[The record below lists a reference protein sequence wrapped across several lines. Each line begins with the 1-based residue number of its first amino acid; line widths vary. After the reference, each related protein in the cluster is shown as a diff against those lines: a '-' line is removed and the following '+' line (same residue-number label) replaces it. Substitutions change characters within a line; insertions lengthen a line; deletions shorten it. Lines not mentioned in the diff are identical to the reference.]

1 MSKEKI
7 GLFFGTF
14 DPIHNGHLKIAKY
27 ITEEKLA
34 DKVWLVVTPE
44 NPIKVGSKISSF
56 NHRFNMAKI
65 ATENY
70 DNIIP
75 SDLEVNL
82 KKPNYTIDTLEYI
95 SNKLKDI
102 EFSLI
107 IGEDNYKIFD
117 TWKDYKKIIN
127 KYKIFIYPRKGT
139 LNENLHIINENTM
152 YIGGPRID
160 LSSTN
165 IRKIVSNNSDPKDL
179 ISNKVME
186 YINSNKLYQ
195 WKKPNWNLE

>member
-44 NPIKVGSKISSF
+44 NPIKAGSKISSF

-165 IRKIVSNNSDPKDL
+165 IRKIVSKKSDPKDL

-195 WKKPNWNLE
+195 

>member
-14 DPIHNGHLKIAKY
+14 DPIHNGHLRIAKY

-65 ATENY
+65 ATEKY

-165 IRKIVSNNSDPKDL
+165 IRKIVSKKSDPKDL
-179 ISNKVME
+179 ISSKVME

-195 WKKPNWNLE
+195 

>member
-14 DPIHNGHLKIAKY
+14 DPIHNGHLRIAKY

-65 ATENY
+65 ATEKY

-186 YINSNKLYQ
+186 YINCNKLYQ
-195 WKKPNWNLE
+195 

>member
-139 LNENLHIINENTM
+139 LNENLHIINQNTM

-195 WKKPNWNLE
+195 

>member
-14 DPIHNGHLKIAKY
+14 DPIHNGHLRIAKY

-44 NPIKVGSKISSF
+44 NPIKAGSKISSF

-95 SNKLKDI
+95 SNKLKGI

-107 IGEDNYKIFD
+107 IGEDNYKIFN

-165 IRKIVSNNSDPKDL
+165 IRKIVSKKSDPKDL
-179 ISNKVME
+179 ISNKVLE

-195 WKKPNWNLE
+195 

>member
-14 DPIHNGHLKIAKY
+14 DPIHNGHLRIAKY

-44 NPIKVGSKISSF
+44 NPIKVGSKVSSF

-65 ATENY
+65 ATEKY

-82 KKPNYTIDTLEYI
+82 KKPNYTIDTLEFI
-95 SNKLKDI
+95 SNKLKHI

-152 YIGGPRID
+152 YIGGPKID

-195 WKKPNWNLE
+195 

>member
-1 MSKEKI
+1 MGKKKI

-14 DPIHNGHLKIAKY
+14 DPIHNGHLRIAKY

-44 NPIKVGSKISSF
+44 NPVKVGSKISSF

-75 SDLEVNL
+75 SDLEDNL

-195 WKKPNWNLE
+195 

>member
-1 MSKEKI
+1 MGKEKI

-14 DPIHNGHLKIAKY
+14 DPIHNGHLRIAKY

-34 DKVWLVVTPE
+34 HKVWLVVTPE
-44 NPIKVGSKISSF
+44 NPIKLRSKISSF

-65 ATENY
+65 ATEKY
-70 DNIIP
+70 DNIMP

-117 TWKDYKKIIN
+117 TWKDYEKILS

-139 LNENLHIINENTM
+139 LKENPHIINENAM

-165 IRKIVSNNSDPKDL
+165 IRNIISKNSDPKDL
-179 ISNKVME
+179 ISAKVME

-195 WKKPNWNLE
+195 

>member
-1 MSKEKI
+1 MGKEKI

-14 DPIHNGHLKIAKY
+14 DPIHNGHLRIAKY

-34 DKVWLVVTPE
+34 HKVWLVVTPE
-44 NPIKVGSKISSF
+44 NPIKLRNKISSF

-65 ATENY
+65 ATEKY
-70 DNIIP
+70 DNILP

-117 TWKDYKKIIN
+117 TWKDYEKILSN
-127 KYKIFIYPRKGT
+127 YKIFIYPRKGT
-139 LNENLHIINENTM
+139 LKENPHIINKNAM

-165 IRKIVSNNSDPKDL
+165 IRNIVSKNSDPKDL
-179 ISNKVME
+179 ISAKVME

-195 WKKPNWNLE
+195 

>member
-1 MSKEKI
+1 MGKEKI

-14 DPIHNGHLKIAKY
+14 DPIHNGHLRIAKY

-34 DKVWLVVTPE
+34 HKVWLVVTPE
-44 NPIKVGSKISSF
+44 NPIKIRSKISSF

-65 ATENY
+65 ATEKY
-70 DNIIP
+70 DNIMP

-117 TWKDYKKIIN
+117 TWKDYEKILSN
-127 KYKIFIYPRKGT
+127 YKIFIYPRKGT
-139 LNENLHIINENTM
+139 LKENPHIINENAM

-165 IRKIVSNNSDPKDL
+165 IRNIISKNSDPKDL
-179 ISNKVME
+179 ISAKVME

-195 WKKPNWNLE
+195 

>member
-14 DPIHNGHLKIAKY
+14 DPIHNGHLRIAKY

-44 NPIKVGSKISSF
+44 NPIKAGIKISSF

-195 WKKPNWNLE
+195 

>member
-70 DNIIP
+70 DNIIL

-152 YIGGPRID
+152 YIEGPRID

-195 WKKPNWNLE
+195 

>member
-14 DPIHNGHLKIAKY
+14 DPIHNGHLRIAKY

-65 ATENY
+65 ATENF

-75 SDLEVNL
+75 RDLEVNL

-107 IGEDNYKIFD
+107 IGEDNYKIFN

-165 IRKIVSNNSDPKDL
+165 IRNIVSKKSDPKDL
-179 ISNKVME
+179 ISAKVME

-195 WKKPNWNLE
+195 

>member
-1 MSKEKI
+1 MGKEKI

-14 DPIHNGHLKIAKY
+14 DPIHNGHLRIAKY

-34 DKVWLVVTPE
+34 HKVWLVVTPE
-44 NPIKVGSKISSF
+44 NPIKLRSKISSF
-56 NHRFNMAKI
+56 NHRFSMAKI
-65 ATENY
+65 ATEKY
-70 DNIIP
+70 DNIMP

-117 TWKDYKKIIN
+117 TWKDYEKILSN
-127 KYKIFIYPRKGT
+127 YKIFIYPRKGT
-139 LNENLHIINENTM
+139 LKENPHIINENAM

-165 IRKIVSNNSDPKDL
+165 IRNIVSKNSDPKNL
-179 ISNKVME
+179 ISSKVME
-186 YINSNKLYQ
+186 YINNNKLYQ
-195 WKKPNWNLE
+195 

>member
-65 ATENY
+65 ATEKY

-179 ISNKVME
+179 ISSKVME

-195 WKKPNWNLE
+195 

>member
-14 DPIHNGHLKIAKY
+14 DPIHNGHLRIAKY

-44 NPIKVGSKISSF
+44 NPIKVGNKISSF
-56 NHRFNMAKI
+56 NHRFNMTKI
-65 ATENY
+65 ATEKY

-117 TWKDYKKIIN
+117 TWKDYKKIIS
-127 KYKIFIYPRKGT
+127 KYKILIYPRKGT
-139 LNENLHIINENTM
+139 LKENLHIINKNTM

-165 IRKIVSNNSDPKDL
+165 IRNIVSKKSDPKDL
-179 ISNKVME
+179 ISTKVME
-186 YINSNKLYQ
+186 YINNNKLYQ
-195 WKKPNWNLE
+195 

>member
-27 ITEEKLA
+27 IIEEKLA

-95 SNKLKDI
+95 SNKLKYI

-107 IGEDNYKIFD
+107 IGEDNYKIFN

-165 IRKIVSNNSDPKDL
+165 IRKIVSKKSDPKDL
-179 ISNKVME
+179 ISAKVME

-195 WKKPNWNLE
+195 

>member
-14 DPIHNGHLKIAKY
+14 DPIHNGHLRIAKY

-44 NPIKVGSKISSF
+44 NPIKAGSKISSF

-107 IGEDNYKIFD
+107 IGEDNYKIFNA
-117 TWKDYKKIIN
+117 WKDYKKIIN

-139 LNENLHIINENTM
+139 LKENLHIINENTM
-152 YIGGPRID
+152 YIGGPKID

-165 IRKIVSNNSDPKDL
+165 IRKIVSKNSDPKDL

-195 WKKPNWNLE
+195 

>member
-1 MSKEKI
+1 MGKEKI

-14 DPIHNGHLKIAKY
+14 DPIHNGHLRIAKY

-34 DKVWLVVTPE
+34 HKVWLVVTPE
-44 NPIKVGSKISSF
+44 NPIKLRSKISSF

-65 ATENY
+65 ATEKY
-70 DNIIP
+70 DNIMP

-95 SNKLKDI
+95 SNKLKYI

-117 TWKDYKKIIN
+117 TWKDYKKIIS
-127 KYKIFIYPRKGT
+127 KYKIFIYPRKET
-139 LNENLHIINENTM
+139 LKENLHIINKNTM

-165 IRKIVSNNSDPKDL
+165 IRKIVSKKYDPKDL
-179 ISNKVME
+179 ISTKVME

-195 WKKPNWNLE
+195 

>member
-1 MSKEKI
+1 MGKEKI

-14 DPIHNGHLKIAKY
+14 DPIHNGHLRIAKY
-27 ITEEKLA
+27 ITEKKLA
-34 DKVWLVVTPE
+34 HKVWLVVTPE
-44 NPIKVGSKISSF
+44 NPIKLRSKISSF

-65 ATENY
+65 ATEKY
-70 DNIIP
+70 DNIMP

-117 TWKDYKKIIN
+117 TWKDYEKILSN
-127 KYKIFIYPRKGT
+127 YKIFIYPRKGT
-139 LNENLHIINENTM
+139 LKENPHIINENAM

-165 IRKIVSNNSDPKDL
+165 IRNIVSKNSDPKNL
-179 ISNKVME
+179 ISSKVME
-186 YINSNKLYQ
+186 YINNNKLYQ
-195 WKKPNWNLE
+195 

>member
-1 MSKEKI
+1 MGKEKI

-14 DPIHNGHLKIAKY
+14 DPIHNGHLRIAKY
-27 ITEEKLA
+27 IIEEKLA

-44 NPIKVGSKISSF
+44 NPIKAGSKISSF

-165 IRKIVSNNSDPKDL
+165 IRKIVSKKSDPKDL
-179 ISNKVME
+179 ISSKVMD

-195 WKKPNWNLE
+195 

>member
-14 DPIHNGHLKIAKY
+14 DPIHNGHLRIAKY

-56 NHRFNMAKI
+56 DHRFNMAKF
-65 ATENY
+65 ATEKY

-165 IRKIVSNNSDPKDL
+165 IRKIVSKNSDPKDL
-179 ISNKVME
+179 ISSKVME

-195 WKKPNWNLE
+195 

>member
-14 DPIHNGHLKIAKY
+14 DPIHNGHLRIAKY

-34 DKVWLVVTPE
+34 DKVWLIVTPE
-44 NPIKVGSKISSF
+44 NPIKVRSKISSF

-65 ATENY
+65 ATEKY

-165 IRKIVSNNSDPKDL
+165 IRKIVSKKSDPKDL

-195 WKKPNWNLE
+195 

>member
-14 DPIHNGHLKIAKY
+14 DPIHNGHLRIAKY

-56 NHRFNMAKI
+56 NHRFNMTKI
-65 ATENY
+65 ATEKY

-117 TWKDYKKIIN
+117 TWKDYKKIIS
-127 KYKIFIYPRKGT
+127 KYKILIYPRKGT
-139 LNENLHIINENTM
+139 LKENLHIINENTM

-165 IRKIVSNNSDPKDL
+165 IRNIVSKKSDPKDL
-179 ISNKVME
+179 ISSKVME

-195 WKKPNWNLE
+195 

>member
-14 DPIHNGHLKIAKY
+14 DPIHNGHLRIAKY

-44 NPIKVGSKISSF
+44 NPIKAGSKISSF

-65 ATENY
+65 ATEKY

-165 IRKIVSNNSDPKDL
+165 IRKIVSKKSDPKDL

-195 WKKPNWNLE
+195 

>member
-14 DPIHNGHLKIAKY
+14 DPIHNGHLRIAKY

-65 ATENY
+65 ATEKY
-70 DNIIP
+70 DNIMP

-95 SNKLKDI
+95 SNKLRDI

-117 TWKDYKKIIN
+117 TWKDYKKILS

-139 LNENLHIINENTM
+139 LKESLHIINENAM

-165 IRKIVSNNSDPKDL
+165 IRKIVSKKSDPKDL
-179 ISNKVME
+179 ISAKVME
-186 YINSNKLYQ
+186 YINRNKLYQ
-195 WKKPNWNLE
+195 

>member
-14 DPIHNGHLKIAKY
+14 DPIHNGHLRIAKY

-44 NPIKVGSKISSF
+44 NPIKAGSKISSF

-95 SNKLKDI
+95 SNNLKDI

-165 IRKIVSNNSDPKDL
+165 IRKIVSKKSDPKDL

-195 WKKPNWNLE
+195 

>member
-95 SNKLKDI
+95 SNKLKDL

-195 WKKPNWNLE
+195 

>member
-14 DPIHNGHLKIAKY
+14 DPIHNGHLRIAKY

-34 DKVWLVVTPE
+34 DKVWLVVTPK
-44 NPIKVGSKISSF
+44 NPIKAGSKISSF

-139 LNENLHIINENTM
+139 LNENLHLINENTM

-195 WKKPNWNLE
+195 

>member
-14 DPIHNGHLKIAKY
+14 DPIHNGHLRIAKY

-127 KYKIFIYPRKGT
+127 KHKIFIYPRKGT

-195 WKKPNWNLE
+195 

>member
-14 DPIHNGHLKIAKY
+14 DPVHNGHLRIAKY

-95 SNKLKDI
+95 SNKLRDI

-195 WKKPNWNLE
+195 